1 MSNRYWAVGIRY
13 WAVGTRYCAIR
24 FDVRYLA
31 VGIRYWAVCIRS
43 RAVSIR
49 YYRYH
54 IVWRRDSLLVRMPDS
69 RSNACEFESR
79 QKWRENF
86 FFRVN
91 FVCWLF
97 FNVFI
102 RCPFHPRVTA
112 VARKRP
118 RSFCQK
124 WRWQVT
130 PKTRIHPWPYEVGVG
145 WLHCCPG
152 IVWGPIRKWAHTQ
165 LVREHSATVTSARW
179 ATVDWSWN
187 KEWK

>member
-54 IVWRRDSLLVRMPDS
+54 IVWRRDSLLVRLPDS

-118 RSFCQK
+118 RSFCK
-124 WRWQVT
+124 SAGGRLHLSTYT
-130 PKTRIHPWPYEVGVG
+130 P
-145 WLHCCPG
+145 L
-152 IVWGPIRKWAHTQ
+152 TQ
-165 LVREHSATVTSARW
+165 
-179 ATVDWSWN
+179 WSWSGLTMPLSGHSVGTYPETSSRN
-187 KEWK
+187 LSGNILPQSSQLAEPL